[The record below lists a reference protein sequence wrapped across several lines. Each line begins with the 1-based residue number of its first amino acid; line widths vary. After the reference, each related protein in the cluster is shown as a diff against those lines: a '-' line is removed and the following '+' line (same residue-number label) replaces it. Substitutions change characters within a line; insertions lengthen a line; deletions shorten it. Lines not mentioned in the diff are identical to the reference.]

1 MCDNEAMKGRSGLS
15 TVLDSLRDEMPELAE
30 RFNVSELAVFGSSAL
45 GQASAGSDIDI
56 LVKFKKKPGLLEFM
70 ALEQHLSDRL
80 GRRVDLV
87 MEGAL
92 RPRLRR
98 KILDQAVAI

>member
-1 MCDNEAMKGRSGLS
+1 MCDNGAMKERSELS
-15 TVLDSLRDEMPELAE
+15 TILTSLRDEMPELAE
-30 RFNVSELAVFGSSAL
+30 RFGVSELAVFGSSVL
-45 GQASAGSDIDI
+45 GRASARSDIDI
-56 LVKFKKKPGLLEFM
+56 LVKFKEPPGLLEFM

-98 KILDQAVAI
+98 KILNQAVAV